1 MKKRTIDVAVISD
14 VHLGTTGCQAEE
26 LIAYLSSIKPSILV
40 LNGDIID
47 AWNFRKHYFPPAH
60 VKVLKKILSMASTG
74 TEVYYITGNHDEMLR
89 RFSGTVVGSFHICNK
104 LVLPLDGRKAW
115 IFHGDVFD
123 HSARG
128 TRWLTRLGTYG
139 YGLLLRTNRMINWAL
154 VRVGREKFSLSGRIK
169 NLGKRGAEQAGN
181 FKKTAAHLA
190 IDNGYDY
197 VVCGHTHLPEKEWV
211 ESPKGRV
218 LYLNSGDWVE
228 NLTSLEY
235 AFKRWKLYR
244 YSEDKLSPF
253 FADEDLKEMDI
264 DELIASI
271 TDRKDAGTRLKALE
285 DSDE

>member
-47 AWNFRKHYFPPAH
+47 AWNFSKQYFPTAH
-60 VKVLKKILSMASTG
+60 TKVLKKILSMASTG
-74 TEVYYITGNHDEMLR
+74 TEVYYITGNHDELLR
-89 RFSGTVVGSFHICNK
+89 RFSGTIVGSFHICNK

-123 HSARG
+123 HSAPG
-128 TRWLTRLGTYG
+128 TRWLARLGTYG
-139 YGLLLRTNRMINWAL
+139 YGLLLRTNRVINWAL
-154 VRVGREKFSLSGRIK
+154 VRAGREKFSFSGRLRT
-169 NLGKRGAEQAGN
+169 LGNRGELQAIN
-181 FKKTAAHLA
+181 FRNTAAHLA
-190 IDNGYDY
+190 IEKGYDY
-197 VVCGHTHLPEKEWV
+197 VVCGHTHRPGKEWV
-211 ESPKGRV
+211 ETPKGKV

-264 DELIASI
+264 NELIASI
-271 TDRKDAGTRLKALE
+271 TDRKNAGSPSRALG
-285 DSDE
+285 DSDA

>member
-1 MKKRTIDVAVISD
+1 MAVISD
-14 VHLGTTGCQAEE
+14 VHLGTTGCKADE

-47 AWNFRKHYFPPAH
+47 ARNFRKHYFPPAH
-60 VKVLKKILSMASTG
+60 IKVLKKILSMASTG

-89 RFSGTVVGSFHICNK
+89 RFRSTVVGNFHICNK

-123 HSARG
+123 HTARG
-128 TRWLTRLGTYG
+128 TRWLTRLGTFG
-139 YGLLLRTNRMINWAL
+139 YGLLLRTNRFINWAL
-154 VRVGREKFSLSGRIK
+154 ARAGREKASLSGRIK
-169 NLGKRGAEQAGN
+169 RLGNRGELHASN
-181 FKKTAAHLA
+181 FRHSAAHSA
-190 IDNGYDY
+190 IEKGYDY
-197 VVCGHTHLPEKEWV
+197 VVCGHTHLPAKEWV
-211 ESPKGRV
+211 ETPKGKV

-253 FADEDLKEMDI
+253 FADEDLKEMDFN
-264 DELIASI
+264 ELIASL
-271 TDRKDAGTRLKALE
+271 TDRRDISPRLTNPE
-285 DSDE
+285 DSAE